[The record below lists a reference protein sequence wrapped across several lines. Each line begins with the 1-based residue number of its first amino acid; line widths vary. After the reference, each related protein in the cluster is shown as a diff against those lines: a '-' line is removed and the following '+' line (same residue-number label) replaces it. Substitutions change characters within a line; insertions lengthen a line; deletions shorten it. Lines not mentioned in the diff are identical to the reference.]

1 MCVSVTE
8 KNYGVS
14 SGDVR
19 HGLVLALQYPRRTYV
34 WPSRLKVTLNFCH
47 ILPGD
52 RTIVQKIFGLNTT
65 DYDSLIFC
73 LWPTHTI
80 YWPFYCDLIASP
92 EPCVCVSQEKIMV
105 SHQEIIAEL
114 SLGGRGSMALLQ

>member
-1 MCVSVTE
+1 MCVCVAE

-19 HGLVLALQYPRRTYV
+19 HCLVLVLQYPRRTYV

-52 RTIVQKIFGLNTT
+52 RTIVQKIFSLNTT
-65 DYDSLIFC
+65 DYDDIIFS
-73 LWPTHTI
+73 LWPIHTI

-92 EPCVCVSQEKIMV
+92 EPMCMCHRKKLWCLIS
-105 SHQEIIAEL
+105 
-114 SLGGRGSMALLQ
+114 R